1 MNVFSKEWI
10 DTLAERLKA
19 DEEYQKAAVGFDA
32 IFQFIVEPEP
42 EKGIPDRR
50 EVGIVLPTCDE
61 TWEGMRDDAN
71 YTMSGRYGVYV
82 DVLTGKIGATRAIA
96 MRKLKVKG
104 NLANL
109 LKYKRAIDRYVEVLG
124 EVESEFE
131 GDYVAKGS
139 GPFVT

>member
-1 MNVFSKEWI
+1 MLAFSREWI
-10 DTLAERLKA
+10 ETLAEKLKD

-42 EKGIPDRR
+42 DKGIPDRR
-50 EVGIVLPTCDE
+50 EVGIKLPGCDE
-61 TWEGMRDDAN
+61 TWEGIRDDAN
-71 YTMSGRYGVYV
+71 YIMSGKYGVYV
-82 DVLTGKIGATRAIA
+82 DVLKGEIGATKAITL
-96 MRKLKVKG
+96 RKLKVKG

-131 GDYVAKGS
+131 GDYA
-139 GPFVT
+139 

>member
-1 MNVFSKEWI
+1 MKTFSKEWI
-10 DTLAERLKA
+10 DTLAEKLRKDQA
-19 DEEYQKAAVGFDA
+19 YQQAAVGFDA
-32 IFQFIVEPEP
+32 IFQFVVEPEP
-42 EKGIPDRR
+42 DKGIPERL
-50 EVGIVLPTCDE
+50 EVGIVLPACEE

-82 DVLTGKIGATRAIA
+82 DVLTGKLGATRAIT

-139 GPFVT
+139 DPFAT

>member
-1 MNVFSKEWI
+1 MKAFSREWI
-10 DTLAERLKA
+10 DTLAEKLKN

-32 IFQFIVEPEP
+32 VFQFIVEPEP
-42 EKGIPDRR
+42 DRGIAERR

-61 TWEGMRDDAN
+61 TWEGLRDDAN
-71 YTMSGRYGVYV
+71 YVMSGRYGVYV
-82 DVLTGKIGATRAIA
+82 DVLTGAMGATKAIT

-131 GDYVAKGS
+131 GDYA
-139 GPFVT
+139 